1 MADLR
6 QLNALLGAI
15 ECSRCQQIGGLKL
28 SSCPESRQG
37 FAVRLLLHCAL
48 CGYEFGQEYSSPHT
62 NMDRPGLKPFAI
74 NDILV
79 MFFNQSGMG
88 HTGMN
93 LLGALLGSKVL
104 HLKTFQDKENRLI
117 DTIVDAT
124 EDVLQRSAQVVREAY
139 LELNPDT
146 SDSPLDITVS
156 FDGTWH
162 KRGHTSL
169 YGVGAVIDVL
179 TGLVLDYTVCSK
191 YCHACTLKEAEFGSR
206 NCAEFE
212 AWFANQEADCCAD
225 YKGSS
230 NAMEAECARRL
241 WSRSIDLHNI
251 RYTGMLGDG
260 DSKAFRAVTE
270 LAPYPDVTIEREE
283 CVNHAHKRLGTALL
297 NLMKT
302 AKLGGRGHGR
312 LTQTKALTLQ
322 GYYRGAITSH
332 IGDADGMRHAVWAS
346 LLHCM
351 STDDDPHH
359 TRCPPGS
366 ESWCFFQ
373 GALAE
378 GTEPGPHAEHLR
390 HPLAYEVA
398 EAMLPIYTRMSDP
411 NLMQRLAKG
420 KTQNP
425 NECLHSVVWSR
436 CPKTVFVGR
445 HKLHGAVASAVS
457 AFNTGAS
464 QLTDLMR
471 RMAIEIN
478 KVTLAYAEEKDRVRM
493 QRASKGA
500 HEEEKERRLAKQAR
514 RKEERAADTLVEGP
528 TYVPGGF

>member
-6 QLNALLGAI
+6 QLNALQGAI

-48 CGYEFGQEYSSPHT
+48 CGYEFGQEYSSPRT

-79 MFFNQSGMG
+79 MFFNQSGSMG
-88 HTGMN
+88 HTGMK

-212 AWFANQEADCCAD
+212 AWFANHEADCCAD

-251 RYTGMLGDG
+251 RYTGMLRDG
-260 DSKAFRAVTE
+260 DSKAFGAVTK

-297 NLMKT
+297 NLTKT

-346 LLHCM
+346 LLHVIWALTM
-351 STDDDPHH
+351 IPSHQMPPQVLSPGASSSVLWQKAQSQDLMLSISGSHWH
-359 TRCPPGS
+359 TR
-366 ESWCFFQ
+366 
-373 GALAE
+373 
-378 GTEPGPHAEHLR
+378 
-390 HPLAYEVA
+390 
-398 EAMLPIYTRMSDP
+398 
-411 NLMQRLAKG
+411 
-420 KTQNP
+420 
-425 NECLHSVVWSR
+425 
-436 CPKTVFVGR
+436 
-445 HKLHGAVASAVS
+445 
-457 AFNTGAS
+457 
-464 QLTDLMR
+464 
-471 RMAIEIN
+471 
-478 KVTLAYAEEKDRVRM
+478 
-493 QRASKGA
+493 
-500 HEEEKERRLAKQAR
+500 
-514 RKEERAADTLVEGP
+514 
-528 TYVPGGF
+528 